1 MLYLIIGSP
10 PLSGHDW
17 PWRPLLNRLDRIG
30 RERHVLPAAEQRQQ
44 HLRAQEPQ
52 YTSKSTGWKTG
63 HAVAHVM
70 AVSFSM
76 LQTSLASHRNIS
88 PCVRDKKNWPGP
100 GYLV

>member
-30 RERHVLPAAEQRQQ
+30 RERHALPAAEQRQQ

-70 AVSFSM
+70 AVSKVIAIARPIPMLASFSM
-76 LQTSLASHRNIS
+76 LQTSLASHRN
-88 PCVRDKKNWPGP
+88 
-100 GYLV
+100 